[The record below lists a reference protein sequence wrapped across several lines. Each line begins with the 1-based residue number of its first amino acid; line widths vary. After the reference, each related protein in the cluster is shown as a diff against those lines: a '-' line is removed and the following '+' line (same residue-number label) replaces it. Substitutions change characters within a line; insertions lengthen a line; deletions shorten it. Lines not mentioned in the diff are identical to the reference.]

1 MIEIRQLCIPPIP
14 RNSMAKKHWLL
25 AASAASLGALTA
37 CTTSPQTTDAN
48 AAAKDLRA
56 SVFGSSAQSHAAVD
70 VAPDGSYMVA
80 WDSRRQEGGTYG
92 VFARAFDASG
102 NALSHEIHV
111 NQTMP
116 GMQYK
121 PTVAFAADG
130 SAWFAWESHGQD
142 GSGSSVVARKFENVG
157 GKFVAAGA
165 EIAVNHQRQD
175 DQAMPVLATNQN
187 GDVLAVFA
195 DQLPADEFG
204 VARFEL
210 RARSLAT
217 AANAQGVAANTF
229 ASPNGNA
236 DAIVSVD
243 SNGTSDIAISTPGIG
258 SDMLPSV
265 TNLSDGSF
273 LVTWARSHA
282 NDQSGIWARQLNA
295 DGTIHGAEFRLST
308 NPTAIEPS
316 IDSLPNGEFVATWLV
331 EHAKGYAIEAA
342 RFQANGKRKHGHTVA
357 TPEDGWKSGA
367 AVTASSDG
375 RYLIAYNTERPTS
388 VDGAAGGVDRDIVM
402 QWYNA
407 EGELQKIE
415 KGTHHLAG
423 NQILT
428 AASGTKRVLW
438 TDQGDVVLAWDGD
451 AGMGDS
457 SAAHLSI
464 HHKNGASH
472 TDFHSTAALAM
483 GEPQAAVLDFNNED
497 HAAIPPIWDPN
508 WTPQDRLMTI
518 ATSGDFGFEA
528 IPGTGW
534 TPPDPE
540 MAIGPDHIIGIVNGR
555 IACFNRTGS
564 ELWGTAIE
572 SNGFW
577 GAQGAG
583 GFVFD
588 PEACW
593 DPHAQ
598 RFLAMACERTGG
610 RSYFLFAISK
620 NDSPTT
626 SGDWHKYRWD
636 VTSISG
642 DDIDSPNMSLS
653 NDTIMLTAD
662 FFGPDKYLIYLID
675 KASVLSG
682 GTASTTHE
690 LITGSKQ
697 QSMGIPVVQD
707 NTGTLYI
714 AQTTENSNN
723 TTVILHAIT
732 DPFTSYNRQTYTV
745 SVEPYTY
752 PAHPPQKGSSSKPYL
767 FEPRFWSCAQ
777 ANDAIWAVHHVDNS
791 RSRARWYEFDL
802 NGWPNGGN
810 PTVNQWGEIDLGGGI
825 YTYFP
830 SIAVDMDNNAAITY
844 ARSSSK
850 EYISM
855 GRAVRAAS
863 DPLNQF
869 RPGQV
874 VRLSSN
880 SHNSGRWGDYSG
892 TQADPFNAN
901 TFWGHHEWTNGST
914 SSWRTWIARYDIQP
928 TEFDLTELTLTAGTT
943 AVLES
948 TGAPAGARVYFAYST
963 TSKGLYEIPALS
975 TTLSLENPILI
986 GSATADAAGTA
997 TISKSIPNAAQGMKV
1012 WIQSVIYGRTST
1024 VYPITIQ

>member
-1 MIEIRQLCIPPIP
+1 
-14 RNSMAKKHWLL
+14 
-25 AASAASLGALTA
+25 
-37 CTTSPQTTDAN
+37 
-48 AAAKDLRA
+48 
-56 SVFGSSAQSHAAVD
+56 
-70 VAPDGSYMVA
+70 
-80 WDSRRQEGGTYG
+80 
-92 VFARAFDASG
+92 
-102 NALSHEIHV
+102 
-111 NQTMP
+111 MP
-116 GMQYK
+116 GMQFK
-121 PTVAFAADG
+121 PSVAYAADG

-142 GSGSSVVARKFENVG
+142 GSGSSVVARQFALRDG
-157 GKFVAAGA
+157 RFVANGA
-165 EIAVNHQRQD
+165 EIPVNGQRQG
-175 DQAMPVLATNQN
+175 DQCMPVLAANSS

-195 DQLPADEFG
+195 DQLPEEADG
-204 VARFEL
+204 LARFEI
-210 RARSLAT
+210 RARSLAK
-217 AANAQGVAANTF
+217 AAVLESEIDFTNLPLASSTSEDF
-229 ASPNGNA
+229 ALASSVGE
-236 DAIVSVD
+236 DFAI
-243 SNGTSDIAISTPGIG
+243 TQPGSG
-258 SDMLPSV
+258 SDTLPSL
-265 TNLSDGSF
+265 TTLPDGRF
-273 LVTWARSHA
+273 LVSWARAHA
-282 NDQSGIWARQLNA
+282 GDSSGVWARHLNA
-295 DGTIHGAEFRLST
+295 DGTPAGAEFRLSKDS
-308 NPTAIEPS
+308 TAIEPS
-316 IDSLPNGEFVATWLV
+316 IATFENGDFVATWLV
-331 EHAKGYAIEAA
+331 QHAQGYAVEAA
-342 RFQANGKRKHGHTVA
+342 RFDSQGKRKHFNLVA

-367 AVTASSDG
+367 AVVTSGDG
-375 RYLIAYNTERPTS
+375 HYLIAFNSERPTDA
-388 VDGAAGGVDRDIVM
+388 DGAAGGVDRDIM
-402 QWYNA
+402 LHRFTA
-407 EGELQKIE
+407 EGELLAVENGTGQIE
-415 KGTHHLAG
+415 GR
-423 NQILT
+423 QFLT
-428 AASGTKRVLW
+428 AATGAQRLVW
-438 TDQGDVVLAWDGD
+438 TNQGDIALAWDGD
-451 AGMGDS
+451 AGLGDS
-457 SAAHLSI
+457 SAAHLSLHRSGEAI
-464 HHKNGASH
+464 AGSDAI
-472 TDFHSTAALAM
+472 AARADLRN
-483 GEPQAAVLDFNNED
+483 PKAAILDFNGED

-508 WTPQDRLMTI
+508 WTPQDRLMLP

-555 IACFNRTGS
+555 IACFNRTGT
-564 ELWGTAIE
+564 ELWGQKIE

-577 GAQGAG
+577 GNQGAG

-588 PEACW
+588 PESCW

-620 NDSPTT
+620 DDSPTT

-682 GTASTTHE
+682 GTATTTHE
-690 LITGSKQ
+690 LITGSQQ

-707 NTGTLYI
+707 DTGTLFI

-745 SVEPYTY
+745 AVEPYTY

-767 FEPRFWSCAQ
+767 FEPRIWSCAQ

-791 RSRARWYEFDL
+791 RSRARWYQFDL
-802 NGWPNGGN
+802 NGWPSGGN
-810 PTVNQWGEIDLGGGI
+810 PAVHQWGEFYLCGVI
-825 YTYFP
+825 YTFFP
-830 SIAVDMDNNAAITY
+830 SIAVDMDDNAAITY

-855 GRAVRAAS
+855 GRAVRAS
-863 DPLNQF
+863 TDPLNEF

-880 SHNSGRWGDYSG
+880 SHTSGRWGDYSG
-892 TQADPFNAN
+892 TQADPANAN

-914 SSWRTWIARYDIQP
+914 GSWRTWIARYDIQP

-948 TGAPAGARVYFAYST
+948 TGAPAGARVYFAYT
-963 TSKGLYEIPALS
+963 TDGKGLHEVSALS

-986 GSATADAAGTA
+986 GSAIADASGTA
-997 TISKSIPNAAQGMKV
+997 TVSKFIPNAAQGMKV

-1024 VYPITIQ
+1024 VYPIDIQ